1 MNVNGGGIGSKY
13 CNVFEKR
20 VAEVYTIANEKA
32 SKTGGCIVFFDEI
45 DSMVPKHKGNDGGN
59 DYAGM
64 CNAFKTALEGFHEL
78 VPTVFTIGATN
89 HLDTIDDAIRSRL
102 SGEIYVGKP
111 ELEALQAFF
120 ADFCAGSNLPI
131 KALSTEIEE
140 MANAVYGNSFRDGVI
155 TLANNA
161 HTSAQDTEEYEYW
174 NGKMMPGS
182 LFIEHLQSE
191 AAKFSARERTKS
203 FVKVND
209 GKQVQVIPSSVFDE
223 HADRKE
229 IK

>member
-1 MNVNGGGIGSKY
+1 
-13 CNVFEKR
+13 
-20 VAEVYTIANEKA
+20 
-32 SKTGGCIVFFDEI
+32 
-45 DSMVPKHKGNDGGN
+45 
-59 DYAGM
+59 
-64 CNAFKTALEGFHEL
+64 
-78 VPTVFTIGATN
+78 
-89 HLDTIDDAIRSRL
+89 
-102 SGEIYVGKP
+102 
-111 ELEALQAFF
+111 
-120 ADFCAGSNLPI
+120 
-131 KALSTEIEE
+131 